1 MTARARFSQA
11 DLTRAIRAAEKCGL
25 SVSGYEID
33 PASGVIRILTGLP
46 TPANDR
52 RRNSLDRLHG

>member
-1 MTARARFSQA
+1 MTKAARFTSA
-11 DLTRAIRAAEKCGL
+11 DLTRAVKAAERAGL
-25 SVSGYEID
+25 SVCGYEIEPD
-33 PASGVIRILTGLP
+33 GTIRVLTGLP